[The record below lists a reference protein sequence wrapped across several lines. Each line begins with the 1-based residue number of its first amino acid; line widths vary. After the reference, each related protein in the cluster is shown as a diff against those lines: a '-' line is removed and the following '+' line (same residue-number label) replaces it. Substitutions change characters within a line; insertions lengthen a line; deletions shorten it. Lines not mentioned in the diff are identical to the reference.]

1 MAKAMILAA
10 LHGRCAHRAS
20 PFQDTM
26 SRKPTKG
33 YYVRGHFVAE
43 GSELDLELKR
53 ELKGSTDMSK
63 TDLKKHSDHLQ
74 SLGES
79 LLTLGAAPL
88 ARLSESLGLP
98 EKLVDALSEAKRITN
113 FEGRRRQMQYIG
125 KLMRRLDE
133 GAIAAI
139 EAAIEEQRK
148 PSAQATLALHQ
159 AEQWRDQLIADDDTL
174 TRWLALDPQADVQ
187 HLRAL
192 IRQARKDA
200 QATQSQERP
209 GEAVRHGKAFRE
221 IFQTVRA
228 ALNREN
234 GDEADASTD
243 ETT

>member
-1 MAKAMILAA
+1 
-10 LHGRCAHRAS
+10 
-20 PFQDTM
+20 M

-88 ARLSESLGLP
+88 ARLSETLGLP
-98 EKLVDALSEAKRITN
+98 EKLVDALNEAKRITN
-113 FEGRRRQMQYIG
+113 CEGRRRQMQYIG

-133 GAIAAI
+133 DTISAI

-159 AEQWRDQLIADDDTL
+159 AEQWRDQLIADDDAL

-209 GEAVRHGKAFRE
+209 GEAVRHGKAYRD

-228 ALNREN
+228 ALNRDN

-243 ETT
+243 EPT